1 MLSRQIENPR
11 RDGAIKV
18 ALQPGGERNQFS
30 RVRRTAGGNEMRDAF
45 GGEQVRLAVLDAL
58 DPGFDRFV
66 ILQRDTPG
74 KFLVTGV

>member
-30 RVRRTAGGNEMRDAF
+30 GVRRTAGGNEMRDAF
-45 GGEQVRLAVLDAL
+45 GGEQIQFALLDAL
-58 DPGFDRFV
+58 HPGFDRLV
-66 ILQRDTPG
+66 ILQRNPPG